1 MMKYLQGLG
10 KSLLLPIA
18 TLPVAALL
26 MGIGYWIDPAGMGGN
41 NMVAAFLCTAGG
53 AILNN
58 IPILFAV
65 GVAFGMTKKQ
75 DGAAAVAGLVAYLM
89 VTTLLSS
96 DSVSMFTGAEAN
108 PAFGKIQNAF
118 IGMLSGMVAAAM
130 FDRFWET
137 ELPDALAFFSGKRL
151 VLIVTAV
158 VMMGVSA
165 ILLVVWPILYSGLV
179 AFGAGISSLGA
190 LGAGIFG
197 FANRMLIPTGLHHA
211 LNAVFWFDAVDIA
224 DLTHFWAGEGTKGV
238 TGMYE
243 AGFFPVMMFG
253 LPAAAL
259 AMYQTAKPQ
268 NKKAV
273 GSLML
278 AGAVAAFFTGVTEP
292 LEFSFM
298 FLCPQLYL
306 LHAVLTGISMFIAAA
321 FHWTASFGFSAGLVD
336 FVLSSRLP
344 LANMPYML
352 LLEGLVV
359 GAVYYVSFRFLITRF
374 NLKTPGREDDA
385 DDKASD
391 QRVIGQPASAET
403 AAAQAARPT
412 GGAKGGDYAHMAEQI
427 YAALGGAQNVVS
439 IDNCATRLRVEVRDS
454 SAVDDAACKRA
465 GAVAVVKPA
474 KDAVQVVIGPKVQF
488 VADAV
493 KAIAK

>member
-336 FVLSSRLP
+336 FILSSRLP
-344 LANMPYML
+344 LANQPYML
-352 LLEGLVV
+352 LLEGVV
-359 GAVYYVSFRFLITRF
+359 MAVVYYVSFRFLITRF
-374 NLKTPGREDDA
+374 NLKTPGREDDDA
-385 DDKASD
+385 ATEPAAGAAATEPA
-391 QRVIGQPASAET
+391 VAQPAP
-403 AAAQAARPT
+403 AQA
-412 GGAKGGDYAHMAEQI
+412 KSGDYAQMAEQI

-454 SAVDDAACKRA
+454 SAVDAAACKRA